1 MASRFSP
8 TQSEFSSVPPP
19 LPDEMTRA
27 ADLDANFDRLP
38 RKGFSSVPP
47 PLPDEMTSPT
57 DPDANFERLPRK
69 GVIHALPD
77 GMTRRTDLKS
87 KRPSLSK
94 RAARGLSRFLIIFCI
109 GVATTL
115 GWQAY
120 GDKARETIANSSPRL
135 GWLAPHAAPVAQT
148 APDIAARAAP
158 SPDVQ
163 QLKEM
168 SLGLAAVQQSVDQL
182 AAQFAAG
189 QQQTASDIAKLQLG
203 ISAPPP
209 WWLAVAPASKPVPL
223 TQAPPVR

>member
-8 TQSEFSSVPPP
+8 TQSE
-19 LPDEMTRA
+19 
-27 ADLDANFDRLP
+27 
-38 RKGFSSVPP
+38 FSSVPP

-87 KRPSLSK
+87 KRPSLGK
-94 RAARGLSRFLIIFCI
+94 RAARGFTRFLIIFCI

-120 GDKARETIANSSPRL
+120 GDKAREMIANSSPRL

-148 APDIAARAAP
+148 APDIAARGAPAAR

>member
-1 MASRFSP
+1 MASRFSA
-8 TQSEFSSVPPP
+8 TQSEFSVVPPP
-19 LPDEMTRA
+19 LPDEMTSPT
-27 ADLDANFDRLP
+27 DPDAIFERLS
-38 RKGFSSVPP
+38 RRGVIHV
-47 PLPDEMTSPT
+47 LPDEMTSPT
-57 DPDANFERLPRK
+57 DPDANFERLPRR

-77 GMTRRTDLKS
+77 GMTSRTDLKS
-87 KRPSLSK
+87 KRPSLGK
-94 RAARGLSRFLIIFCI
+94 RAAGGFTRFLIIFCI

-120 GDKARETIANSSPRL
+120 GDKAREMIANSSPRL

-148 APDIAARAAP
+148 APA
-158 SPDVQ
+158 DVQ

-189 QQQTASDIAKLQLG
+189 QQQTQLG
-203 ISAPPP
+203 ISAPLP

-223 TQAPPVR
+223 TRAPPVR

>member
-8 TQSEFSSVPPP
+8 TQSEFSMVPPP
-19 LPDEMTRA
+19 LPDEMT
-27 ADLDANFDRLP
+27 
-38 RKGFSSVPP
+38 G
-47 PLPDEMTSPT
+47 PT
-57 DPDANFERLPRK
+57 DPYADFERLPRR
-69 GVIHALPD
+69 GVIHAFPD

-87 KRPSLSK
+87 KRPSLGK
-94 RAARGLSRFLIIFCI
+94 RAARGFTLLIIFCI

-120 GDKARETIANSSPRL
+120 GDKAREMIANSSPRL

-158 SPDVQ
+158 AAPSPDVQ

-168 SLGLAAVQQSVDQL
+168 SLDLAAVKQSVDQL

-189 QQQTASDIAKLQLG
+189 QQQTA
-203 ISAPPP
+203 APPP

-223 TQAPPVR
+223 TRAPPVR